1 MNTEFFI
8 AKRIIQGKNSAEI
21 KNISGTKPIVRI
33 AIGGISLGMTVM
45 IVAIAIV
52 TGFKNEIR
60 DKVIG
65 FGSHIQITSYDF
77 NSSTE
82 QTPVSTNQIF
92 YPDIETMPSIKHIQV
107 FATKAGIIKTDT
119 DIEGIIVKGV
129 GSDYD
134 WSFFNKYLVEGETF
148 TVNDSTRTN
157 SVLVSEQ
164 IARKLKLKLKDKLYI
179 YFIQNQEQKVRKFE
193 ISGIYK
199 TGLEEYDKLYVIADI
214 GHIQH
219 LNNWD
224 NDWVSGFELTVN
236 DFDRVDALSDSVY
249 SVIGY
254 DLDCQTIKEI
264 RPQIFDWLELQNI
277 NVQVIIILMLLVAGF
292 NMISALLIMILE
304 RVNMIGILK
313 ALGMT
318 NFNIQKIFL
327 YNAMYMTGIGMLV
340 GNILAVTLCLI
351 QAKYGIVTL
360 NEESY
365 YVSVVPINLN
375 WFYILLLN
383 IGTLAVT
390 TLMLIIPSF
399 LVSRISPLKAIRY
412 S

>member
-1 MNTEFFI
+1 MNTEVFI

-33 AIGGISLGMTVM
+33 AIGGISLGMAVM

-65 FGSHIQITSYDF
+65 FGSHIQVTSHGF
-77 NSSTE
+77 NSSAE
-82 QTPVSTNQIF
+82 QTPVSTDRDF
-92 YPDIETMPSIKHIQV
+92 YPDIEIMPSIKHIQV

-119 DIEGIIVKGV
+119 DIEGVLVKGV

-134 WSFFNKYLVEGETF
+134 WSFFEKYLVSGETF
-148 TVNDSTRTN
+148 RVNDTSRTK

-164 IARKLKLKLKDKLYI
+164 MARKLRLKLQDKLYI
-179 YFIQNQEQKVRKFE
+179 YFIQNQEQKVRTFE

-199 TGLEEYDKLYVIADI
+199 TGLEEYDKLYIIADI

-224 NDWVSGFELTVN
+224 DDMVSGFEITVS
-236 DFDRVDALSDSVY
+236 DFGRVEELNDSVY

-254 DLDCQTIKEI
+254 DLDCQTIKDM
-264 RPQIFDWLELQNI
+264 RPQIFDWLELQNL
-277 NVQVIIILMLLVAGF
+277 NVQVIIALMLLVSGV

-313 ALGMT
+313 ALGMS
-318 NFNIQKIFL
+318 NVNIQKIFL
-327 YNAMYMTGIGMLV
+327 YNAIYMTGVGMLI
-340 GNILAVTLCLI
+340 GNILAIALCYI
-351 QAKYGIVTL
+351 QAEYGLITL

-375 WFYILLLN
+375 WWYILLLN
-383 IGTLAVT
+383 LGTLLIT